1 MIKAIETVT
10 VVNHTLDGD
19 DDIFRCTVVRGAS
32 WYWQNNVSVSES
44 GLNSARLLKCR
55 IPAGNVPEGLTVNPG
70 DKIVL
75 GALESVSAEEFG
87 ELAHTHESATVL
99 DVHWNLFG
107 VNRHIYIEGA

>member
-55 IPAGNVPEGLTVNPG
+55 IPAGNVPEGLTV
-70 DKIVL
+70 

-99 DVHWNLFG
+99 DVHRNLFG